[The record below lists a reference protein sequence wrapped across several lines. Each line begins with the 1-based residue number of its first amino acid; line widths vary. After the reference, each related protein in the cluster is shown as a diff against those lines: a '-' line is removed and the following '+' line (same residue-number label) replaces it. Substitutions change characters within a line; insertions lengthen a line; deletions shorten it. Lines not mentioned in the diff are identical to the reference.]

1 MTIFLDKLRAV
12 QTIVTHDSCA
22 DGTASALLLK
32 DALPEAGVIF
42 VQHGTD
48 AFKTLPA
55 TAGMLFC
62 DIAPPADRVDEF
74 IAAGA
79 LVLDHHRTAKAIV
92 ERFGENGIFA
102 DEVTEIGVSGA
113 MLAYREVWV
122 PVRQTRGDITPWLL
136 GAVENFATLTAI
148 RDTWQNR
155 DERWE
160 AACKLANLMH
170 FQPNTEWLKIPLATL
185 MNNWADTY
193 EWIGEVLH
201 NKHAKAVTKTLG
213 KSGHYKTPK
222 GTRIVA
228 MNSTSHTSD
237 ACEKLDQEADLIA
250 GFAYEVENET
260 EKMILS
266 FRSHTG
272 YNCSALARS
281 LGGGGHTAAAGA
293 SVPVAV
299 GESPYRTILRVVE
312 NFERG

>member
-1 MTIFLDKLRAV
+1 MAAMTEAV
-12 QTIVTHDSCA
+12 T
-22 DGTASALLLK
+22 
-32 DALPEAGVIF
+32 
-42 VQHGTD
+42 
-48 AFKTLPA
+48 
-55 TAGMLFC
+55 M
-62 DIAPPADRVDEF
+62 
-74 IAAGA
+74 AAG
-79 LVLDHHRTAKAIV
+79 
-92 ERFGENGIFA
+92 G
-102 DEVTEIGVSGA
+102 SGA
-113 MLAYREVWV
+113 CEG
-122 PVRQTRGDITPWLL
+122 RGRRPRR
-136 GAVENFATLTAI
+136 GAGG
-148 RDTWQNR
+148 WG
-155 DERWE
+155 
-160 AACKLANLMH
+160 
-170 FQPNTEWLKIPLATL
+170 
-185 MNNWADTY
+185 WADTY